1 MKRKFI
7 GFIACMFLITSIGM
21 AQKDKIQE
29 KVKVRRIAFITEK
42 LQLTPEEAQLF
53 WPLFN
58 DFQKK
63 RRTIQKT
70 YRGKFNFSLMSDAE
84 VASQLDRQLEKEEQL
99 LILKKAFIGDLRN
112 VLPVRKVAML
122 SETEKKFKEWMLSQ
136 VKKRNTERG

>member
-7 GFIACMFLITSIGM
+7 GFIACMFLITSIGT

-29 KVKVRRIAFITEK
+29 KIKARRIAFITEK
-42 LQLTPEEAQLF
+42 LQLTPTEAQLF

-58 DFQKK
+58 DFQQK
-63 RRTIQKT
+63 RRTIYKT
-70 YRGKFNFSLMSDAE
+70 YGGKLNFEEMSDAE
-84 VASQLDRQLEKEEQL
+84 LTAHLDDQLEKEEKL
-99 LILKKAFIGDLRN
+99 LILKRVFIGDLKN